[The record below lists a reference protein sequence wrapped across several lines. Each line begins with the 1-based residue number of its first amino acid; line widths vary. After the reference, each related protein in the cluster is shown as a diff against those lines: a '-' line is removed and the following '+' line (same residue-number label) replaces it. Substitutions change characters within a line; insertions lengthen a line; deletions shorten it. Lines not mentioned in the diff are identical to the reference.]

1 MTVQTDEER
10 EAVLVAGAAYAVPQ
24 HALCENRLR
33 VYLGGALSDGWTE
46 VSETAISFNCDI
58 PAMMP
63 ITVIAEV

>member
-1 MTVQTDEER
+1 MQTDEKR
-10 EAVLVAGAAYAVPQ
+10 SAVLMAGVAYAVPR
-24 HALCENRLR
+24 HTICENRLK